1 MAEQRERT
9 RSGIGWLKK
18 NDSDNPKAPV
28 FKGKV
33 KVDDREHEI
42 AAFRPEDGKET
53 YSVSLEPATE
63 RSERDKPL

>member
-1 MAEQRERT
+1 
-9 RSGIGWLKK
+9 LKK

-42 AAFRPEDGKET
+42 AVFRPKDGKET
-53 YSVSLEPATE
+53 YSVSLEPASE
-63 RSERDKPL
+63 RSQRDKPF